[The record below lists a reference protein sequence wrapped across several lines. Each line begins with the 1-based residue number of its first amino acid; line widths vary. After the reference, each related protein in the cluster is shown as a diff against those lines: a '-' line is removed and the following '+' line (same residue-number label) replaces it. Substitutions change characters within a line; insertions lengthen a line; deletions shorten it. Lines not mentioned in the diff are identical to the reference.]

1 MITLETGAVLQR
13 SSEAL
18 DGIPYVH
25 TGSAALH
32 LTWCVS
38 LQIDH
43 GPEHFVFPSTLSPQ
57 DVARGYPRC
66 RVIFACPF
74 LRGRLSLTAL
84 DGKLTRCRP
93 LAGSTVE
100 SFGRTAVSLSSNVLA
115 SCSSPASL
123 SIRPVGTTLVRRSN
137 PRIMTKSMAKCLSI
151 PVGARGFVTESN
163 TRLQS
168 TIRMAEETLDVCVSV
183 CRTKKKKQRSSG
195 GAHSRCTKP
204 APNTTAS
211 PGRG

>member
-1 MITLETGAVLQR
+1 MDHSRTFLVLHPDTCDPDANPTRKTAVTRACHDHEGNCSVHSACLSAHPRPIFLYTGQALVITLETGAVLQR

-43 GPEHFVFPSTLSPQ
+43 GTQHFVSPSTLSPQ
-57 DVARGYPRC
+57 DVARGYSRC
-66 RVIFACPF
+66 RVIFVPF

-100 SFGRTAVSLSSNVLA
+100 SFGKTAVSLSSNVLA

-123 SIRPVGTTLVRRSN
+123 SIKPDGYN
-137 PRIMTKSMAKCLSI
+137 AC
-151 PVGARGFVTESN
+151 
-163 TRLQS
+163 
-168 TIRMAEETLDVCVSV
+168 
-183 CRTKKKKQRSSG
+183 SS
-195 GAHSRCTKP
+195 
-204 APNTTAS
+204 
-211 PGRG
+211 

>member
-1 MITLETGAVLQR
+1 MPVGTPATNLFVHWAGTRDHVGTGAVLQR

-66 RVIFACPF
+66 RVIFAFPF
-74 LRGRLSLTAL
+74 LRGRP
-84 DGKLTRCRP
+84 GKLTRCRP

-100 SFGRTAVSLSSNVLA
+100 SFGKTAVSLSSNVLA
-115 SCSSPASL
+115 SCSPPACLLASGPSVQRL
-123 SIRPVGTTLVRRSN
+123 FVVHIRG
-137 PRIMTKSMAKCLSI
+137 
-151 PVGARGFVTESN
+151 
-163 TRLQS
+163 
-168 TIRMAEETLDVCVSV
+168 
-183 CRTKKKKQRSSG
+183 
-195 GAHSRCTKP
+195 
-204 APNTTAS
+204 
-211 PGRG
+211 